1 MLSIFKKKLFSDISG
16 TAEDMPPHVSAV
28 LCLMIEIARMD
39 GKVDDEEIEEIKNF
53 YLDLYPEGNFS
64 EAFQELKE
72 WTSHK
77 ESFNPFINI
86 EIISFGEM
94 ITDVS
99 IVSLN
104 GQYLENIFQG
114 EVVNSKKIISWNP
127 NNLSSGIYLVRLVN
141 DKEQKIYKKITYL
154 K

>member
-16 TAEDMPPHVSAV
+16 DAADMPPHVSAV

-39 GKVDDEEIEEIKNF
+39 GKIDDSEIDEIKNF

-64 EAFQELKE
+64 EAFKELKD

-86 EIISFGEM
+86 INSNCTKRMKIEILSNIWEVILSDSHVDHYETSLFMQIGEM
-94 ITDVS
+94 LLIS
-99 IVSLN
+99 EEELLN
-104 GQYLENIFQG
+104 IQ
-114 EVVNSKKIISWNP
+114 S
-127 NNLSSGIYLVRLVN
+127 
-141 DKEQKIYKKITYL
+141 
-154 K
+154 

>member
-16 TAEDMPPHVSAV
+16 TAEYMPPHVSAV

-86 EIISFGEM
+86 INSNCTKRMKLEILSNIWSVILSDDKVDQYENSLFMQIGDMLLISDEELTA
-94 ITDVS
+94 IKS
-99 IVSLN
+99 
-104 GQYLENIFQG
+104 
-114 EVVNSKKIISWNP
+114 
-127 NNLSSGIYLVRLVN
+127 
-141 DKEQKIYKKITYL
+141 
-154 K
+154 

>member
-16 TAEDMPPHVSAV
+16 DAADMPPHVSAV

-39 GKVDDEEIEEIKNF
+39 GKIDESEIDEIKNF

-64 EAFQELKE
+64 EAFTELKD

-86 EIISFGEM
+86 INSNCTKRMKVEILSNIWDVILSDNHVDQYETSLFMQIGKMLLISEGEL
-94 ITDVS
+94 
-99 IVSLN
+99 LN
-104 GQYLENIFQG
+104 IQ
-114 EVVNSKKIISWNP
+114 S
-127 NNLSSGIYLVRLVN
+127 
-141 DKEQKIYKKITYL
+141 
-154 K
+154 

>member
-86 EIISFGEM
+86 INSNCTKRMKLEILSNIWSVILSDNKVDQYENSLFMQIGEM
-94 ITDVS
+94 LLITEEELAAIKS
-99 IVSLN
+99 
-104 GQYLENIFQG
+104 
-114 EVVNSKKIISWNP
+114 
-127 NNLSSGIYLVRLVN
+127 
-141 DKEQKIYKKITYL
+141 
-154 K
+154 